1 MMADNV
7 SALRCSCGSTAEL
20 TRVEL
25 EPGLP
30 ASGCG
35 QCDGSLLAL
44 ADYKAW
50 RDRTDPDL
58 APGDPIV
65 FEDAPGAR
73 ACPNCARLMHR
84 LRAGARPDFRLDRC
98 ASCQVVWLDRGE
110 WPALIAAGHAGR
122 LDDLL
127 TDAWQRQIQADELRS
142 HREAALRERHGDD
155 CMDEL
160 TRIRNWL
167 DLQAQRDELIAL
179 LRAGW

>member
-1 MMADNV
+1 MMVAGIP
-7 SALRCSCGSTAEL
+7 LRCSCSTLSEL

-30 ASGCG
+30 ASGCPA
-35 QCDGSLLAL
+35 CEGSLLAL

-50 RDRTDPDL
+50 RDSTQAKL
-58 APGDPIV
+58 AAGDPVV

-98 ASCQVVWLDRGE
+98 VVCQAVWFDSGE
-110 WPALIAAGHAGR
+110 WPALIAAGHAAR
-122 LDDLL
+122 LDDIL
-127 TDAWQRQIQADELRS
+127 TDAWQRQVQADELRAN
-142 HREAALRERHGDD
+142 REAALRERHGDA
-155 CMDEL
+155 CIDEL
-160 TRIRNWL
+160 GRIRSWL
-167 DLQAQRDELIAL
+167 DAQPRRDELIAL